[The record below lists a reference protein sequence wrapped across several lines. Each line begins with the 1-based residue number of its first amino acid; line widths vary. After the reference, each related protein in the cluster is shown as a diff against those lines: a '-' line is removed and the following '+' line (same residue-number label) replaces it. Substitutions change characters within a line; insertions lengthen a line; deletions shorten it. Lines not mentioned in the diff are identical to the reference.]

1 MAQVCLN
8 GAYVLKL
15 VDRLGDTVPGP
26 CPAIV
31 FVNGKVLCD
40 IVRHPKKYF
49 IGNKYSEEVLRR
61 NFMKAIGSGEGCD
74 ELGDNPTAHEEALM
88 DKYREKKLNDPEFR
102 RKMQVVMKVLYGL

>member
-1 MAQVCLN
+1 MIEENVPKPDLFQPCNGCGLCCMAQVCLN

-40 IVRHPKKYF
+40 I
-49 IGNKYSEEVLRR
+49 
-61 NFMKAIGSGEGCD
+61 CD
-74 ELGDNPTAHEEALM
+74 M
-88 DKYREKKLNDPEFR
+88 
-102 RKMQVVMKVLYGL
+102 